1 MLKSALKTWL
11 QGAHHLRW
19 RLCLLTLLLP
29 VHTATS
35 AEAPTA
41 DEYQIKAAY
50 LYNFATFTEWPEP
63 LSAQVSLC
71 IYGPDPF
78 GSTLDAALAG
88 KDIGGRPVAVIR
100 TNSVESL
107 TDCSM
112 VFVSAGVISNLP
124 RVLDTLRGHSVLTV
138 ADSPGAAVA
147 GVMLN
152 MRQQS
157 NRIGFEANLG
167 AARQHRISI
176 SFQLLRLAIQVI
188 N

>member
-1 MLKSALKTWL
+1 MLMSTPKNRIHWPRS
-11 QGAHHLRW
+11 QRW
-19 RLCLLTLLLP
+19 CLLLLALLLP
-29 VHTATS
+29 RAVMS

-50 LYNFATFTEWPEP
+50 IYNFATFTEWPEP
-63 LSAQVSLC
+63 LSAQISLC

-78 GSTLDAALAG
+78 GTTLDTVLAG
-88 KDIGGRPVAVIR
+88 KAVGGRPLVIIR

-107 TDCSM
+107 VDCSM
-112 VFVSAGVISNLP
+112 VFVSAGVISNLQ

-138 ADSPGAAVA
+138 ADSPGAAAA

-152 MRQQS
+152 MTQQS

-167 AARQHRISI
+167 AARQHRLTI

>member
-1 MLKSALKTWL
+1 MLTSATRIRF
-11 QGAHHLRW
+11 HSRH
-19 RLCLLTLLLP
+19 CLLRCLWLLVSLLSA
-29 VHTATS
+29 HAATP

-78 GSTLDAALAG
+78 GDTLDAALAG
-88 KDIGGRPVAVIR
+88 KDIGGRPLTIIR
-100 TNSVESL
+100 TNSVEGL
-107 TDCSM
+107 PDCSM
-112 VFVSAGVISNLP
+112 VFVSAAVISNLP

-138 ADSPGAAVA
+138 ADSPGAAAA

-152 MRQQS
+152 MQQQS

-167 AARQHRISI
+167 EARQHRLSI
-176 SFQLLRLAIQVI
+176 SFQLLRLAPQVI

>member
-1 MLKSALKTWL
+1 MSMSIIKTRIHGARRHPWCLWL
-11 QGAHHLRW
+11 LV
-19 RLCLLTLLLP
+19 LLLP
-29 VHTATS
+29 IHAAKS
-35 AEAPTA
+35 AEAPVA

-63 LSAQVSLC
+63 LSAQVLLC

-78 GSTLDAALAG
+78 GAALDTTLGG
-88 KDIGGRPVAVIR
+88 KAIDGRPLVITR

-107 TDCSM
+107 INCSM
-112 VFVSAGVISNLP
+112 VFVSADVISNLP

-138 ADSPGAAVA
+138 ADSPRAASA

-152 MRQQS
+152 MIPQS
-157 NRIGFEANLG
+157 GRIGFEANLG
-167 AARQHRISI
+167 AARQQRISI